1 MNSDG
6 RACCP
11 PSKGHTRK
19 SQRKKDFGR
28 GSPETT
34 SYASRLPRAYLQRRS
49 LRDMEHNALIRRS
62 PFPTVRSATKGK
74 SRSATIGEDFLHELH
89 QAPTAGVVLGAAFE
103 PIVRNW
109 LGLPFNHYFKGTPSD
124 TSSLLLPCLQV
135 LKLREGYRGAAG
147 GSLCRPSRSPSFS
160 RSLFRPS

>member
-11 PSKGHTRK
+11 HSKGHTRT

-28 GSPETT
+28 GNPEKG

-74 SRSATIGEDFLHELH
+74 SRSATIGGISSTIYTRLEPS
-89 QAPTAGVVLGAAFE
+89 QVVPSAVPAQF
-103 PIVRNW
+103 VRN
-109 LGLPFNHYFKGTPSD
+109 LVGAPLNHYSGRTSPFASCSLLSPHLCPP
-124 TSSLLLPCLQV
+124 SSLSSSSSSSWSWPQ
-135 LKLREGYRGAAG
+135 
-147 GSLCRPSRSPSFS
+147 
-160 RSLFRPS
+160 